1 MQNFTMIRK
10 YKFILSFV
18 LFFLLNNLSLSASG
32 VPVKPIVAGYPE
44 TAQLATPMQESEN
57 TTGKAK
63 RMERRKARVQKFL
76 QSKFGQWLI
85 KKSIQKAERKQYRQ
99 EKRALKGDKEALKV
113 LKEKRKERF
122 VMTSNLRLGLIFVIA
137 GVIALIIGGSV
148 FSTLGAIAMI
158 IGLVFILLDLI

>member
-1 MQNFTMIRK
+1 MQHFIMIRK

-18 LFFLLNNLSLSASG
+18 LFFLFNNLSLSASG
-32 VPVKPIVAGYPE
+32 IPTE
-44 TAQLATPMQESEN
+44 QLVDNSPKAVQVATPSQEVE
-57 TTGKAK
+57 TLTGKAK
-63 RMERRKARVQKFL
+63 RIERRKAKVQKFL
-76 QSKFGQWLI
+76 QSKVGQWLI

-99 EKRALKGDKEALKV
+99 EKRALKGDKEALKI
-113 LKEKRKERF
+113 LKQDRKERF

-148 FSTLGAIAMI
+148 FSTLGAIAVI